1 MSDGGGVYD
10 GGVVGDSVGVCDGG
24 GVSYGDGECGVED
37 DDELG
42 GMMFITDFMLFEG
55 F

>member
-10 GGVVGDSVGVCDGG
+10 GGVVGDSVGVCDG
-24 GVSYGDGECGVED
+24 DGECGVED
-37 DDELG
+37 DNEVG